1 MNIGIGFIPPAE
13 LPDPLMVWLRGWPL
27 PFPEE
32 AVVEAV
38 VPAWNSYLEWSMVF
52 VTVEEFD
59 REDTGRV
66 RIFWLVQI

>member
-1 MNIGIGFIPPAE
+1 
-13 LPDPLMVWLRGWPL
+13 MVWLRGWPL